1 MKAFCSDRFVLPL
14 RSGHRFS
21 VQKYYLLSEGVQAEL
36 PNVLLNEAP
45 IAADPE
51 LARWMPASSERLAFR
66 GRGKWWN
73 APALCRG
80 DDRRV
85 SCRSGWCRSESGGRR
100 SARRPP
106 GAACAERRWPRET
119 RFPRVQWRCRM
130 RFSRGN
136 NNRGRLRPRYRRHC
150 RHSSSVY
157 SACRHRIRRSARF
170 ERARYTAFGKFHLK
184 RFETQ

>member
-21 VQKYYLLSEGVQAEL
+21 VQKYYLLSERVQAEL

-73 APALCRG
+73 APGAL
-80 DDRRV
+80 
-85 SCRSGWCRSESGGRR
+85 SGRR
-100 SARRPP
+100 S
-106 GAACAERRWPRET
+106 
-119 RFPRVQWRCRM
+119 PRVMPLVRMVSQRIWRAQIRT
-130 RFSRGN
+130 STTAWG
-136 NNRGRLRPRYRRHC
+136 GLR
-150 RHSSSVY
+150 
-157 SACRHRIRRSARF
+157 
-170 ERARYTAFGKFHLK
+170 
-184 RFETQ
+184 